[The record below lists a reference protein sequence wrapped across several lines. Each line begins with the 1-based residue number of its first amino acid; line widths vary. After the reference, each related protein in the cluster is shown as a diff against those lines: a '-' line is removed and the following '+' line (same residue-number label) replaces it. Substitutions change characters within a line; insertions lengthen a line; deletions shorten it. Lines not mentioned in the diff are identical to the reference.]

1 MYFGPTLCSKAAVE
15 RELSDI
21 SHAVQY
27 LRKSA
32 EKQNE
37 TRQIQFLQIRFHNK
51 RFKKAEYSQQ
61 NIVNIVRFSNEK
73 EVVNKPVW
81 SSVANSRKTYEF
93 KY

>member
-15 RELSDI
+15 RELFDI

-37 TRQIQFLQIRFHNK
+37 ARQIQFLQIRLLNK
-51 RFKKAEYSQQ
+51 RFMKAEFSQQ
-61 NIVNIVRFSNEK
+61 NIIRYSNEK
-73 EVVNKPVW
+73 KVANKPVW
-81 SSVANSRKTYEF
+81 SSVANPGLTYEF
-93 KY
+93 I

>member
-37 TRQIQFLQIRFHNK
+37 ARQIQFLQIRLLNK
-51 RFKKAEYSQQ
+51 RFMKAEFSQQ
-61 NIVNIVRFSNEK
+61 NIIRYSNEK
-73 EVVNKPVW
+73 KVVNKPVW
-81 SSVANSRKTYEF
+81 SSVANPGLTYEF
-93 KY
+93 I